1 LHYWLDHFSKK
12 AANMFGISTFGVAIA
27 LVALAIA
34 VLSVVSIR
42 CGGKPKKRPEP
53 WEKTEI
59 MKQLLKLSEREN
71 SLVVKARSVQVRAP
85 VSRRGMRPRDAQLK
99 THAKTTL
106 PIRSKTN

>member
-1 LHYWLDHFSKK
+1 
-12 AANMFGISTFGVAIA
+12 MFGISSIGVAIA

-42 CGGKPKKRPEP
+42 CAGKPKKRPEP

-71 SLVVKARSVQVRAP
+71 SLLVKSPSLQVRAP
-85 VSRRGMRPRDAQLK
+85 VSRQGMRPRNAQRK